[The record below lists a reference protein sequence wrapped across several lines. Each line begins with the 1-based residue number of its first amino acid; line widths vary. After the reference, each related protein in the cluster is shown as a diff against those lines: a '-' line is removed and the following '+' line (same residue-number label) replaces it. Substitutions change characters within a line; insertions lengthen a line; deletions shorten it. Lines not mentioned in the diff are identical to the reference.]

1 MAGLSTTGF
10 EAKALV
16 DIQDE
21 INTAIQ
27 AAISPTLNL
36 SATSLLGQ
44 FVGTTS
50 SQIRQTWE
58 AAQAVYAARDVDQ
71 ATGAA
76 LTELCALTGTN
87 RRAQTSSTVLMTVT
101 LSAGAYPH
109 TFPAGSLI
117 VYPVGSP
124 ADLFDNDTDITIN
137 ALATNLADQAFTA
150 QEPGPVRAE
159 LGTLTVISNPVSG
172 FSAPTN
178 PAAAVLGEEEETDAA
193 LRARQRLE
201 LARKGSHTVDAI
213 RTDLSDAL
221 PTSTV
226 VVFEND
232 TDATVDGI
240 PPHAIECLIQVGSET
255 DPVIAGAIFDA
266 KPAGIRAYGTTTYV
280 TTDAQGNDHTVG
292 WTEPT
297 PITIYID
304 LAVSVLSSTYAGNTL
319 LKAAITDW
327 CDANLGVGK
336 DVLKARIE
344 SICMGVAGVVDVS
357 AEIGLSADAGTSA
370 ANYVIAAREIALV
383 ADVRIAIVQTIV
395 TGAP

>member
-1 MAGLSTTGF
+1 MTAGLSTTGF
-10 EAKALV
+10 EAKALA

-21 INTAIQ
+21 ITVAIQ

-58 AAQAVYAARDVDQ
+58 AAQAVYASRDVDQ

-76 LTELCALTGTN
+76 LTELCALTGTV
-87 RRAQTSSTVLMTVT
+87 RRGETYSTVLMTVT
-101 LSAGAYPH
+101 LAAGTY
-109 TFPAGSLI
+109 PAGSLI

-124 ADLFDNDTDITIN
+124 ADLFDNDEEIVT
-137 ALATNLADQAFTA
+137 AGATLTGQAFTA
-150 QEPGPVRAE
+150 QEPGPVRANAA
-159 LGTLTVISNPVSG
+159 TLTVISNPVVG

-178 PAAAVLGEEEETDAA
+178 PAEAILGEVEESDAA
-193 LRARQRLE
+193 LRGRQRLE
-201 LARKGSHTVDAI
+201 LARRGSHTVDAI

-232 TDATVDGI
+232 TDSTVDGI
-240 PPHAIECLIQVGSET
+240 PAHAIECLIQVGSET
-255 DPVIAGAIFDA
+255 DAEIAAAIFAA
-266 KPAGIRAYGTTTYV
+266 KPAGIRAYGTTTDTV
-280 TTDAQGNDHTVG
+280 TDDQGNDHTIG
-292 WTEPT
+292 WTEPDE
-297 PITIYID
+297 ITIYID
-304 LAVSVLSSTYAGNTL
+304 LAVSVLSGTYAGDTI
-319 LKAAITDW
+319 LKSTITDW

-344 SICMGVAGVVDVS
+344 SLCMGVAGVVDVT
-357 AEIGLSADAGTSA
+357 AEIGLSAGAGTSA
-370 ANYVIAAREIALV
+370 ANYVIAAREIAIV
-383 ADVRIAIVQTIV
+383 NQANIAITQTIV

>member
-87 RRAQTSSTVLMTVT
+87 RRAQTYSTVLMTVT
-101 LSAGAYPH
+101 LAAGTY
-109 TFPAGSLI
+109 PAGTLI

-124 ADLFDNDTDITIN
+124 ADLFDNDSEITT
-137 ALATNLADQAFTA
+137 AGATLTGQAFTA
-150 QEPGPVRAE
+150 QEPGAVRAE
-159 LGTLTVISNPVSG
+159 LGTLTVISNPVAG